1 MDLFPTHARKPRLH
15 NDTSRPHAHGAR
27 TALCSSRPRP
37 ARDLLGAMQEPRR
50 KPLPAPHRLSA
61 SPTRQQSQHQPQ
73 PNARMHYRTTL
84 SHASYL
90 PNHLSPNRARPV
102 FHSVHASSRHASP
115 HRAPEA
121 ARAPT
126 VCKRCGAR
134 RRVGRGAPPFTGSGC
149 SGNPALPVALRRLR
163 LGLSPFT
170 STRSIRRRRSAA
182 AQNCSSAAA

>member
-1 MDLFPTHARKPRLH
+1 MHTAHALH
-15 NDTSRPHAHGAR
+15 SAVRAR
-27 TALCSSRPRP
+27 APPAICSERCR
-37 ARDLLGAMQEPRR
+37 
-50 KPLPAPHRLSA
+50 
-61 SPTRQQSQHQPQ
+61 
-73 PNARMHYRTTL
+73 
-84 SHASYL
+84 
-90 PNHLSPNRARPV
+90 NRAVSPFQPHTV
-102 FHSVHASSRHASP
+102 SVPPPHDSSHSTSHNRTPACTTEQHSLTRATFPIICLPTEHDPCSILCTHQAHASP